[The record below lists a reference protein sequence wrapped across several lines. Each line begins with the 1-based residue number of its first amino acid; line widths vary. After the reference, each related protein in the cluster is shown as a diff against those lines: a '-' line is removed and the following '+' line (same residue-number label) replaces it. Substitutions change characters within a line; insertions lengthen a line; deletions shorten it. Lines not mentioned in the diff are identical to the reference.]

1 MLGKCVG
8 FTKKEQVNVSGL
20 ETNARD
26 LVGLDSFKIHG
37 AVLFERVD
45 NSTGEV
51 QGAFAIKTD
60 AGVFVGIA
68 KNVYNAVSSL
78 LQVYGVKEFTK
89 GIDAKMLS
97 SEIDSDRA
105 YLRLEIL

>member
-1 MLGKCVG
+1 MLGNCVG
-8 FTKKEQVNVSGL
+8 FTKKEQVNVAGL
-20 ETNARD
+20 EANARD

-37 AVLFERVD
+37 ALLFERLD

-68 KNVYNAVSSL
+68 KNVYNAVRSL
-78 LQVYGVKEFTK
+78 VQVYGAKEFSK
-89 GIDAKMLS
+89 GIDAKMCS
-97 SEIDSDRA
+97 SDVDSDRA